1 MFLTLIVRAAV
12 GLVMAME
19 TPVEMACASLALWA
33 GEIREEKKAV
43 VTLKIYVTEREL
55 AQIEKYP
62 DVVIAY
68 RQAQLIEA
76 AELAYQQKHPT

>member
-55 AQIEKYP
+55 AQI
-62 DVVIAY
+62 AY